1 MKQSKRSWMLYV
13 IFGLPV
19 FVIAFIALVYFGNCG
34 FNNNCPSAEAS
45 VQIIHT
51 PIPTLIPATLPV
63 FGSGGGKEAAA
74 AGQCRATAEVLLS
87 AWVSSGHT
95 EKDPFKFTDQNGSN
109 CEAIFKDI
117 QQLFIEG
124 NLWYS
129 GALPCASCHNSDL
142 ATASANMDLSSYNGI
157 IAGAKRTSPDA
168 KGTDI
173 LGGGNWDQAI
183 LRDMLFV
190 KKLMP
195 LGRPPGAVPEGGPTI
210 AAGHPVVAP

>member
-1 MKQSKRSWMLYV
+1 MLYV

-19 FVIAFIALVYFGNCG
+19 FVLAFIAVVYFGNCG
-34 FNNNCPSAEAS
+34 FNNNCPPADAQ

-51 PIPTLIPATLPV
+51 PIPTLIPASLPV
-63 FGSGGGKEAAA
+63 FGSGGGKAAA
-74 AGQCRATAEVLLS
+74 APSQCNATAEVLLS
-87 AWVSSGHT
+87 AWVSSGHSET
-95 EKDPFKFTDQNGSN
+95 EPFKFTDQNGSN
-109 CEAIFKDI
+109 CEAAFKDI
-117 QQLFIEG
+117 QQLFLEG

-129 GALPCASCHNSDL
+129 GALACASCHNSDI
-142 ATASANMDLSSYNGI
+142 ANASANMDLSSYNGI
-157 IAGAKRTSPDA
+157 IAGAKRTSPTA
-168 KGTDI
+168 PGTDI
-173 LGGGNWDQAI
+173 LGGGNWEQSI